1 MRIGIVNDMPLARE
15 ALRRVVTS
23 ATAAHSVAW
32 LAADGAQAV
41 AEAARELPDVILMDL
56 IMPGMDGVEATR
68 RIMAETPCP
77 ILIVTSVAQSNFQK
91 VFEAMSHGA
100 LDAVDTPKLGPGGEL
115 NGASNLLA
123 KIAMVSKLVGKP
135 GLSLLPSPTTRPP
148 SRAGAGAGPAFV
160 AIGAST
166 GGPNAVAALLSAFPK
181 RWDAT
186 VAVVL
191 HMDVAFAPGL
201 ARWLSDQSGHQVT
214 TAEPGSQPEPGKVVI
229 AATNDHLVL
238 NAERRFLYSE
248 EPRSLSFRPSADV
261 FFSSLAAHWNGPG
274 VAALLTGMG
283 RDGASG
289 LLALR
294 RAGWFTIAQDEA
306 TSIVWGMPRAAV
318 EVGAAIKVLPLPEIG
333 PAVVDAINKL
343 SRIDRDTRS

>member
-1 MRIGIVNDMPLARE
+1 
-15 ALRRVVTS
+15 LRRVVTS
-23 ATAAHSVAW
+23 ASAAHSVAW

-41 AEAARELPDVILMDL
+41 AEAARELPDMILMDL
-56 IMPGMDGVEATR
+56 LMPGMDGVEATR
-68 RIMAETPCP
+68 RIMAESPCP

-100 LDAVDTPKLGPGGEL
+100 LDAVDTPKLGPDGDL

-123 KIAMVSKLVGKP
+123 KIAMVSKLIGKP

-148 SRAGAGAGPAFV
+148 ARAGAGPPFV

-181 RWDAT
+181 RWDVA

-191 HMDVAFAPGL
+191 HMDVEFAPGL
-201 ARWLSDQSGHQVT
+201 ARWLSDQSGHVVT
-214 TAEPGSQPEPGKVVI
+214 TAEPGSRPEPRKVVI

-238 NAERRFLYSE
+238 NAERRFVHSE
-248 EPRSLSFRPSADV
+248 EPRNLSFRPSADV

-294 RAGWFTIAQDEA
+294 RAGWFTVAQDEA

-318 EVGAAIKVLPLPEIG
+318 EVGAARKVLPLPEIG
-333 PAVVDAINKL
+333 PAVVDEINKL